1 MKTFTNNFRTGV
13 VTRVTR
19 DNGHPAYD
27 IRLNAGAIYT
37 SVPIAMKG
45 RSHFPVAVG
54 DTVHLV
60 FPEGKYDLPYIVNS
74 DPSTIAESTANT
86 TETSDYAPDQLDLVL
101 RHINETLSLS
111 ESGTTIDATTARIQ
125 VSNKLRIS
133 LNNVS
138 DNQIINASPFIDEVY
153 MYIAE
158 LEANLRGVHA
168 LFALIIPTLI
178 TTPEQLTQMTT
189 LLSTLTGGLS
199 PSIVSKT
206 RAQTT
211 INDTITI
218 P

>member
-1 MKTFTNNFRTGV
+1 MRTLTNNFRTGV

-27 IRLNAGAIYT
+27 VRLNAGAIYS
-37 SVPIAMKG
+37 SVPIAMRG

-60 FPEGKYDLPYIVNS
+60 FPEGKYDLPYIVGS
-74 DPSTIAESTANT
+74 DPSTIAESTPNA
-86 TETSDYAPDQLDLVL
+86 TETSDYDSDQLDLVL

-133 LNNVS
+133 QNNVS
-138 DNQIINASPFIDEVY
+138 ENQILNASPFIDELY
-153 MYIAE
+153 AYIAE
-158 LEANLRGVHA
+158 LENNVRSIQTL
-168 LFALIIPTLI
+168 LTLIVPTL
-178 TTPEQLTQMTT
+178 TLTPAQSAQMTT
-189 LLSTLTGGLS
+189 ILSSLIGS
-199 PSIVSKT
+199 PSPSTASKT
-206 RAQTT
+206 RAQAT
-211 INDTITI
+211 INDSITI